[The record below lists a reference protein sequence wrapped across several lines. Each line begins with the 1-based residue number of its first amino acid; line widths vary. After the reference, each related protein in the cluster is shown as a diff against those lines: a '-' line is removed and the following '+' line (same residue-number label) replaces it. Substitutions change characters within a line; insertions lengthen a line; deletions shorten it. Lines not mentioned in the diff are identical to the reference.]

1 MIEPIG
7 RNSPHINKVKGSERF
22 MSRYLFDESAVEG
35 DILCLLSILNASE
48 QNHHL
53 LAEYS
58 EIGIFHIEWM
68 LVQELLIRTAIKL
81 RLIDDLFNRAG
92 KPIDYSISSVGYLTS
107 DTDETNETN
116 ETKSDLCFREA
127 CNKIIHASDFDPQL
141 KVARIIN
148 NHEDKVY
155 LPFIKLKG
163 QKNRSVWI
171 AHIDISKY
179 CICALTLLRRYD
191 MSEVYTRTGEL

>member
-1 MIEPIG
+1 M
-7 RNSPHINKVKGSERF
+7 
-22 MSRYLFDESAVEG
+22 
-35 DILCLLSILNASE
+35 CILNASE
-48 QNHHL
+48 QDHHL
-53 LAEYS
+53 LAVYS
-58 EIGIFHIEWM
+58 EIGIFYIEWT

-92 KPIDYSISSVGYLTS
+92 KPIDYSISSVGYWTS
-107 DTDETNETN
+107 DTDETN
-116 ETKSDLCFREA
+116 ETKSDLCFRAA

-148 NHEDKVY
+148 NHEDKAY